1 MPNNEPKPEPKRSA
15 KREKVEKSS
24 STLASALEPRVWIY
38 FLFLLI
44 FSGVTA
50 LFRPYVGLAEAAA
63 TLLLFCIY
71 KLSSR
76 SRQQAVERYIASA
89 GEDLGA
95 AGNDVM
101 LNAPFPMVIFR
112 PDTDE
117 IIWSNDLFLR
127 ITGEREH
134 LFDTKITSAVPGFDT
149 RWLMEGKTECPSTV
163 MIDDRKF
170 TVFGHMARTKSGRSS
185 ASIIATTYWLDVTED
200 LALKDL
206 YYGSRPVVAILTIDN
221 YDDLCRGLNDNAR
234 SALRSAVDEQIE
246 LCCADERLNPANV
259 PFIRKL
265 RRQYRHLHAILCA
278 QPGGCLFKQGLPPAR

>member
-76 SRQQAVERYIASA
+76 SRQQAVGAIASA

-101 LNAPFPMVIFR
+101 LNAPSP
-112 PDTDE
+112 
-117 IIWSNDLFLR
+117 W
-127 ITGEREH
+127 
-134 LFDTKITSAVPGFDT
+134 
-149 RWLMEGKTECPSTV
+149 
-163 MIDDRKF
+163 
-170 TVFGHMARTKSGRSS
+170 
-185 ASIIATTYWLDVTED
+185 
-200 LALKDL
+200 
-206 YYGSRPVVAILTIDN
+206 
-221 YDDLCRGLNDNAR
+221 
-234 SALRSAVDEQIE
+234 
-246 LCCADERLNPANV
+246 
-259 PFIRKL
+259 
-265 RRQYRHLHAILCA
+265 
-278 QPGGCLFKQGLPPAR
+278 

>member
-117 IIWSNDLFLR
+117 VIWSNDLFLQHHR
-127 ITGEREH
+127 RAG
-134 LFDTKITSAVPGFDT
+134 
-149 RWLMEGKTECPSTV
+149 
-163 MIDDRKF
+163 
-170 TVFGHMARTKSGRSS
+170 
-185 ASIIATTYWLDVTED
+185 ASVRH
-200 LALKDL
+200 KDH
-206 YYGSRPVVAILTIDN
+206 
-221 YDDLCRGLNDNAR
+221 
-234 SALRSAVDEQIE
+234 
-246 LCCADERLNPANV
+246 
-259 PFIRKL
+259 L
-265 RRQYRHLHAILCA
+265 RRPRI
-278 QPGGCLFKQGLPPAR
+278 

>member
-101 LNAPFPMVIFR
+101 LNAPFPMVICSTQRSPPPSPDLTPAGSWRAR
-112 PDTDE
+112 P
-117 IIWSNDLFLR
+117 
-127 ITGEREH
+127 
-134 LFDTKITSAVPGFDT
+134 SA
-149 RWLMEGKTECPSTV
+149 
-163 MIDDRKF
+163 
-170 TVFGHMARTKSGRSS
+170 
-185 ASIIATTYWLDVTED
+185 
-200 LALKDL
+200 
-206 YYGSRPVVAILTIDN
+206 
-221 YDDLCRGLNDNAR
+221 
-234 SALRSAVDEQIE
+234 
-246 LCCADERLNPANV
+246 
-259 PFIRKL
+259 
-265 RRQYRHLHAILCA
+265 
-278 QPGGCLFKQGLPPAR
+278 PPP